1 MQQISPTSVHRGE
14 VKVGVQ
20 QRPVNEVERVN
31 IRFAGDSGDG
41 MQLTGNRF
49 TTETALFGN
58 DLRTFPDYP
67 AEIRAPAGTL
77 AGVSAFQISFASR
90 EIHTPGD
97 APDILVAMNPAALKS
112 NIGDLK
118 YGGTIIVNSAQFN
131 QRNLVKVGYQENPLE
146 NDALMAYK
154 VHAINISGLTATA
167 LDDLGLPTKTVDRCN
182 NLFALGVAFWLYNR
196 TYDTTIKWIENKFKK
211 KPELVEANIRAL
223 KAGHAY
229 GETTEI
235 FDARFQ
241 VKKAEIKPG
250 TYRNINGNSALAMGF
265 IAASEQSGR
274 ELFLGSYPITPASTI
289 LHELSKYKHYGVH
302 TFQAEDEIAA
312 ICATIGAAF
321 GGALAITSTSG
332 PGLAL
337 KGEALGL
344 SVMTELPMVLINV
357 QRGGPSTGL
366 PTKTEQSDLLQALYG
381 RNGEAPLPVLAA
393 CSPSDSFDTAFE
405 ASRIAMKYMTPVI
418 LLSDGYIANG
428 TEPWKLPDIESLPVI
443 HVAGPSNPET
453 FQPYMRDPETL
464 ARPWPHLG
472 TPGFEHRL
480 GGLEKE
486 NVTGGVSYDPQNHEL
501 MIRLRDEKINRIAQ
515 ELPPTEIYGDERGDV
530 LLLGW
535 GSTFGAIRS
544 ATQTLQKK
552 GHKVSCA
559 HLRYI
564 YPLPGDLE
572 GILKRFKK
580 VVIPEMNLG
589 QLAMVLRAKYLL
601 DIQSISKVQGQPF
614 KEHEIADRTIE
625 IMEGKPCTPFLT
637 DDFEHEL
644 HRLNKTSHR

>member
-250 TYRNINGNSALAMGF
+250 TYRNI
-265 IAASEQSGR
+265 
-274 ELFLGSYPITPASTI
+274 
-289 LHELSKYKHYGVH
+289 
-302 TFQAEDEIAA
+302 
-312 ICATIGAAF
+312 
-321 GGALAITSTSG
+321 
-332 PGLAL
+332 
-337 KGEALGL
+337 
-344 SVMTELPMVLINV
+344 
-357 QRGGPSTGL
+357 
-366 PTKTEQSDLLQALYG
+366 
-381 RNGEAPLPVLAA
+381 
-393 CSPSDSFDTAFE
+393 SP
-405 ASRIAMKYMTPVI
+405 
-418 LLSDGYIANG
+418 
-428 TEPWKLPDIESLPVI
+428 
-443 HVAGPSNPET
+443 
-453 FQPYMRDPETL
+453 
-464 ARPWPHLG
+464 
-472 TPGFEHRL
+472 
-480 GGLEKE
+480 
-486 NVTGGVSYDPQNHEL
+486 
-501 MIRLRDEKINRIAQ
+501 
-515 ELPPTEIYGDERGDV
+515 
-530 LLLGW
+530 
-535 GSTFGAIRS
+535 
-544 ATQTLQKK
+544 
-552 GHKVSCA
+552 
-559 HLRYI
+559 
-564 YPLPGDLE
+564 
-572 GILKRFKK
+572 
-580 VVIPEMNLG
+580 
-589 QLAMVLRAKYLL
+589 
-601 DIQSISKVQGQPF
+601 
-614 KEHEIADRTIE
+614 
-625 IMEGKPCTPFLT
+625 
-637 DDFEHEL
+637 
-644 HRLNKTSHR
+644 